1 MPNKIW
7 HNILI
12 RMNLNVAKIIKLL
25 LTQLPLWIPNLAKSF
40 KLIRTLDSGSS
51 LSFGIG
57 CIKETGKGDDKINGD
72 TGNDKVEG
80 NQGND
85 QIEGGEGDDS
95 LKGGKENDE
104 IQGDIG
110 NDKLDGGEGADEMEG
125 GEGTDSFICDNFDN
139 VMDFDSQE
147 GDTISGQCTFEDES
161 AVNNKE
167 NTPP

>member
-1 MPNKIW
+1 M
-7 HNILI
+7 
-12 RMNLNVAKIIKLL
+12 
-25 LTQLPLWIPNLAKSF
+25 
-40 KLIRTLDSGSS
+40 
-51 LSFGIG
+51 
-57 CIKETGKGDDKINGD
+57 
-72 TGNDKVEG
+72 
-80 NQGND
+80 
-85 QIEGGEGDDS
+85 
-95 LKGGKENDE
+95 KGGKENDE

-125 GEGTDSFICDNFDN
+125 GEGADSFICDNFDN